1 MTVVEQIQEKY
12 PFLTKKQREVAAYMV
27 ADPERMSYTTLKE
40 ISRDTGITEMTILK
54 TCDSLGFASFSDL
67 KYEFRK
73 YAAQQVEQLRS
84 TLKQDP
90 REIVQGLLNSGQMS
104 QQQFNMLAQQ
114 ANQIMSQMRGNK

>member
-1 MTVVEQIQEKY
+1 MANPLFQQFGQ
-12 PFLTKKQREVAAYMV
+12 PQN
-27 ADPERMSYTTLKE
+27 S
-40 ISRDTGITEMTILK
+40 GIM
-54 TCDSLGFASFSDL
+54 
-67 KYEFRK
+67 
-73 YAAQQVEQLRS
+73 QQVEQMRS